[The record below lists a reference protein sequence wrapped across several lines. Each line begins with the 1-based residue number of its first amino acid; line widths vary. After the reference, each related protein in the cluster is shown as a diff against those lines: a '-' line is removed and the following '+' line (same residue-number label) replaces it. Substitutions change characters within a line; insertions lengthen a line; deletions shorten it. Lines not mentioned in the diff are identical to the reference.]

1 MGIKRNKGEKLRN
14 KDFVLN
20 DESIRLRTLKNSS
33 ATYENSSAM
42 FSLEPFI
49 TVISLFLR
57 TVRPKFCLKE

>member
-1 MGIKRNKGEKLRN
+1 MGVKRNKGKKLRN
-14 KDFVLN
+14 EDFVLN

-33 ATYENSSAM
+33 ATYENSAM

-57 TVRPKFCLKE
+57 TVRPKFCLKQ